1 MWSFFSS
8 SSNALHRHPEFPL
21 QLLQDAIETRDERK
35 VWRVLR
41 EQRIRNELIQSTT
54 THKVPRDPQQQK
66 VNVITDDQGRTALG
80 LACLHGHGRLASYV
94 LDLLTADEEVGPL
107 HALNFALRSGD
118 ERCVLE
124 LLRNRKVQWVIRNNR
139 RVDKLTAHG
148 EWNQS
153 HRVESGDDDVSVSR
167 CVAAAVEKEMVR
179 AVQSMHRLN
188 RHCVGHA
195 TWFAL
200 CSEVETCSRGKT
212 DVVRRPGPVRPEFDE
227 IAALYRRDCI
237 WERIQIVFL
246 MRYAPDRSA
255 MKRGL
260 VRLNIVAEL
269 PDAVFRIV
277 AEFLKPKFND
287 AEEVQKER
295 FKTVLNLSSW

>member
-66 VNVITDDQGRTALG
+66 VNVITCVQAAVLSNMPRVVFALYRYNP
-80 LACLHGHGRLASYV
+80 ADIRLA
-94 LDLLTADEEVGPL
+94 T
-107 HALNFALRSGD
+107 
-118 ERCVLE
+118 C
-124 LLRNRKVQWVIRNNR
+124 
-139 RVDKLTAHG
+139 
-148 EWNQS
+148 
-153 HRVESGDDDVSVSR
+153 
-167 CVAAAVEKEMVR
+167 
-179 AVQSMHRLN
+179 
-188 RHCVGHA
+188 
-195 TWFAL
+195 
-200 CSEVETCSRGKT
+200 EVETCSRGKT